1 MNKVNKGF
9 ASDSS
14 NSYDITTI
22 GYKFTD
28 IDKARI
34 KKCQK
39 LIKNNPFISQMR
51 IDIDGDVKFYDDDRE
66 VSDWR
71 TGIIQLIVFSNSLYI
86 YTEHK
91 HDSGDYFESEEINL
105 A

>member
-1 MNKVNKGF
+1 MNKVNKSF
-9 ASDSS
+9 ASDNSS
-14 NSYDITTI
+14 SYDVTTI
-22 GYKFTD
+22 GYEFTD

-51 IDIDGDVKFYDDDRE
+51 IDIDGDVKFYDDEGEE
-66 VSDWR
+66 VHWR
-71 TGIIQLIVFSNSLYI
+71 TNIIQLIVFSNSIYI

-91 HDSGDYFESEEINL
+91 HNSGDYFESEEINL
-105 A
+105 D